1 MKRICSL
8 LLCLGVIF
16 LGAQTLPAASQGQ
29 SSKKAPASK
38 KAAQN
43 SRNTKKKA
51 AEPVE
56 KVAIVNVPSS
66 DIFGSASVTSEHV
79 SEVLLGDEI
88 RVLKETTE
96 WAYVAIPSQKNYSGW
111 IMKKNISF
119 STDGVPFGDKSFVS
133 VKNARTRLIFS
144 DGSYLNVY
152 AGTRLPVVHKNGGR
166 YEVII
171 PDGSTGFLPAESAWR
186 DDELTGKEITTRD
199 ILDAA
204 KFRGS
209 EYKWGGIT
217 SGGMD
222 CSGFVYTVFRIHGIY
237 LKRDSYLQAE
247 EGEIVS
253 PDELKVGDL
262 VFFKSGKSGKI
273 NHVGIYIGGGDFI
286 HSSRSKQGVA
296 VSSLSDEMYK
306 KSFVAARRVLN
317 LVGKS
322 TQQM

>member
-1 MKRICSL
+1 VKRIFSFF
-8 LLCLGVIF
+8 LCLAVIF
-16 LGAQTLPAASQGQ
+16 LGSQTLPAASKDQPSRKAS
-29 SSKKAPASK
+29 SSKKTS
-38 KAAQN
+38 QN
-43 SRNTKKKA
+43 SRNVKKKA
-51 AEPVE
+51 VEPVE
-56 KVAIVNVPSS
+56 KAAIVNVPSADVFAS
-66 DIFGSASVTSEHV
+66 DSTTSERV

-88 RVLKETTE
+88 RVLKESAE
-96 WAYVAIPSQKNYSGW
+96 WVYVTIPSQKNYGGW
-111 IMKKNISF
+111 IMKKNVSF
-119 STDGVPFGDKSFVS
+119 STDGAPFRDKSFVS
-133 VKNARTRLIFS
+133 VKNAKTRLIFS

-171 PDGSTGFLPAESAWR
+171 PDGSTGFLPAESAWL
-186 DDELTGKEITTRD
+186 DDELAGRELTTRD

-222 CSGFVYTVFRIHGIY
+222 CSGFVYTVFRIHGIL

-247 EGEIVS
+247 EGEIVP

-262 VFFKSGKSGKI
+262 VFFKSAKSGRI

-306 KSFVAARRVLN
+306 KSFVAARRVMN
-317 LVGKS
+317 LMGKS
-322 TQQM
+322 SQM

>member
-1 MKRICSL
+1 
-8 LLCLGVIF
+8 V
-16 LGAQTLPAASQGQ
+16 
-29 SSKKAPASK
+29 
-38 KAAQN
+38 
-43 SRNTKKKA
+43 KKKA
-51 AEPVE
+51 VEPVE
-56 KVAIVNVPSS
+56 KAAIVNVPSADVFAS
-66 DIFGSASVTSEHV
+66 DSTTSERV

-88 RVLKETTE
+88 RVLKESAE
-96 WAYVAIPSQKNYSGW
+96 WAYVTIPSQKNYGGW
-111 IMKKNISF
+111 IMKKNVSF
-119 STDGVPFGDKSFVS
+119 STDGAPFRDKSFVS
-133 VKNARTRLIFS
+133 VKNAKTRLIFS

-171 PDGSTGFLPAESAWR
+171 PDGSTGFLPAESAWL
-186 DDELTGKEITTRD
+186 DDELAGRELTTRD

-222 CSGFVYTVFRIHGIY
+222 CSGFVYTVFRIHGIL

-247 EGEIVS
+247 EGEIVP

-262 VFFKSGKSGKI
+262 VFFKSAKSGRI

-306 KSFVAARRVLN
+306 KSFVAARRVMN
-317 LVGKS
+317 LMGKS
-322 TQQM
+322 SQM